1 MAVKSRENVYVDEI
15 MSSLDIII
23 HQARFAKKQ
32 VRNDMNLQTFQ
43 STVAIETEILRI
55 RERLQ
60 WRENHRKNLLEEL
73 SDGSDDRPGEVSE
86 SGDGE

>member
-1 MAVKSRENVYVDEI
+1 MVLKSRENVYVDEI
-15 MSSLDIII
+15 ISSLDIII

-32 VRNDMNLQTFQ
+32 IKNDMDLQTFQ
-43 STVAIETEILRI
+43 SSVAIEREILRI

-73 SDGSDDRPGEVSE
+73 SGDSDERPVKIREEGE
-86 SGDGE
+86 

>member
-1 MAVKSRENVYVDEI
+1 MAVKSGQNVYVDEM

-32 VRNDMNLQTFQ
+32 IENDMDLQTLQ

-60 WRENHRKNLLEEL
+60 WRENHRKKLLEE
-73 SDGSDDRPGEVSE
+73 SSNGSDDGPEKV
-86 SGDGE
+86 